1 MARQICGWVSIWTL
15 NSRNQTVFC
24 GYYSY
29 NREVPAARPE
39 GIAPAVH
46 AKGRQVGFF
55 DLGAA
60 CLRLLPAETA
70 HRATLALV
78 RAAGPLIPR
87 AGADDP
93 RLAVEAFGI
102 RFPNP
107 LGLAAGFDKDAQVP
121 DAMARFGFGF
131 VECGTVTP
139 RPQAGNPRPRLF
151 RLREDAA
158 VINRMGFNNGG
169 MAAAARNLARRRG
182 GGIVG
187 INIGANKDSADRIAD
202 YATCF
207 AALAPLA
214 DYVTVNVSS
223 PNTPGLR
230 GLQGKEELTRLL
242 GTLLEAHAK
251 GPSKPLL
258 LKIAPDLDAHALD
271 EIAQVVTESG
281 IEGLIVSNT
290 TIARPPL
297 QSNHRGETGGLSG
310 APLFSPSTEILR
322 QMRAR
327 LGAKTVLVG
336 VGGISSGAEAYA
348 KIRAGATL
356 VQLYTALAF
365 HGPSLVVRIKRDL
378 LACLARDGLTTI
390 ADAIG
395 ADAVSLAG

>member
-1 MARQICGWVSIWTL
+1 M
-15 NSRNQTVFC
+15 
-24 GYYSY
+24 
-29 NREVPAARPE
+29 E
-39 GIAPAVH
+39 
-46 AKGRQVGFF
+46 FF
-55 DLGAA
+55 DLGAGL
-60 CLRLLPAETA
+60 LRRLPAETA

-78 RAAGPLIPR
+78 GTAGPLIPR
-87 AGADDP
+87 ARADDS
-93 RLAVEAFGI
+93 RLAVEAFGLC
-102 RFPNP
+102 FPNP
-107 LGLAAGFDKDAQVP
+107 VGLAAGFDKDAEVP
-121 DAMARFGFGF
+121 DAMARFGFGMI
-131 VECGTVTP
+131 ECGTVTP
-139 RPQAGNPRPRLF
+139 RPQAGNPQPRLF
-151 RLREDAA
+151 RLARDAA

-169 MAAAARNLARRRG
+169 MAAAARNLARRKG

-202 YATCF
+202 YALCF
-207 AALAPLA
+207 AQLAPLA

-230 GLQGKEELTRLL
+230 GLQGKDELTRLL
-242 GTLLEAHAK
+242 GTLLDARAK
-251 GPSKPLL
+251 GPAKPLL

-297 QSNHRGETGGLSG
+297 RSSRAQEAGGLSG

-327 LGAKTVLVG
+327 LGKKIVLVG
-336 VGGISSGAEAYA
+336 VGGVSSGEEAYA

-356 VQLYTALAF
+356 VQLYTALVF
-365 HGPSLVVRIKRDL
+365 HGPSLVARIKRDL
-378 LACLARDGLTTI
+378 LACLARDGFARA